1 MSRALTMLI
10 SPKKHYH
17 CCKKKHREHTQS
29 YLLFASIIKQ
39 VKCGH
44 FLSFGLGLVLNL
56 GTLLGVRKIL
66 ISDFFQTITLSLINM
81 SVPVEGERSYKN
93 CNIRLSIYCFASQSK
108 RQQLTPVI
116 VKGLQLFLASNR
128 PSVQV

>member
-1 MSRALTMLI
+1 MW
-10 SPKKHYH
+10 P
-17 CCKKKHREHTQS
+17 
-29 YLLFASIIKQ
+29 LFVFWPWPSSQPWDIIRHAQ
-39 VKCGH
+39 D
-44 FLSFGLGLVLNL
+44 LNF
-56 GTLLGVRKIL
+56 R
-66 ISDFFQTITLSLINM
+66 FFQTITLSLINM

-128 PSVQV
+128 PSVQVWLFQAWKQVSPSGCHTFTRGRHHITHVARNEKLSLDMHHY